1 MKKENAIFA
10 RNLREYIAVSGRE
23 QKQICADLGIPESSM
38 SDYVRGKSIPRYK
51 TIDAI
56 AEYFGVRMSDL
67 MIESEFDYNTAHQQ
81 RINKLW
87 IDSFPDV
94 VWTAD
99 EVNELIQF
107 GKYLISKRG

>member
-67 MIESEFDYNTAHQQ
+67 MIESEFDYDTAHQRRMDKKWQ
-81 RINKLW
+81 
-87 IDSFPDV
+87 DAFPGV
-94 VWTAD
+94 VWSTG
-99 EVNELIQF
+99 EINELIQF
-107 GKYLISKRG
+107 GRYLLSKRG